1 MKPSGTSQIKTLP
14 SSEAEAIMRSLK
26 GFLVTRALAKNYA
39 AELQWAVLRSPVGVE
54 DGSSV
59 APEQGNLIR
68 ELPALL

>member
-1 MKPSGTSQIKTLP
+1 
-14 SSEAEAIMRSLK
+14 MRSLK